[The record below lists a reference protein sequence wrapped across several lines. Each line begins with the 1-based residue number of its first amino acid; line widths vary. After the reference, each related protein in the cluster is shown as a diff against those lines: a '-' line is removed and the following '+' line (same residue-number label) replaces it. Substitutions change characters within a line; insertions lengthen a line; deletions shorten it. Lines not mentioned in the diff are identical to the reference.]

1 MSESFERFAAHSPDP
16 MAAFDHHDRLAF
28 ANGRFL
34 DMFYG
39 PGGAR
44 PGSGLEDMAV
54 PGHLRHALARA
65 LDGTRHLLEEQRFD
79 CRLSLDGKPRRFTCR
94 LVPPKEFGGGILVA
108 LRELQDDADD
118 ADDARHGGRN
128 LRRHAQLLRDRR
140 RKLFFGVLDE
150 FPAFVYMQ
158 RRDYTVAYANKK
170 VRSLYGETENR
181 PCYEVLAGRAT
192 PCLVCPTFEVFETGM
207 PVEWEFVDGKG
218 RTFRIYDYPFEDET
232 GESLVMELGI
242 DVTDLKRVEKELFQA
257 QKLRAIGVLAGGIA
271 HDLNNN
277 LVPIIFNMDHALH
290 RTDDPDTR
298 QTLEEALQ
306 AANRAAKLVEQVLDY
321 SRQQDIS
328 RTTVRLEPVVRQCA
342 DSFRASLPEGV
353 ALEVDRGT
361 GPDSVYAN
369 AAQMQQ
375 VLMNLLNNA
384 RQAMP
389 DGGSVR
395 VRMAGAEVASADKT
409 TSPELAPGSYLALEV
424 SDTGAGIP
432 PENMDR
438 IFEPF
443 FTTRKADM
451 GTGMG
456 LAVVHSIVSCG
467 GGAIR
472 VRSRPG
478 QGATFTVYLPRARPV
493 EDEAA
498 MPPPAAGSGNGRLL
512 LVDDDAG
519 VLAAMA
525 RTLRGAGF
533 EVDTAGSGEQGLG
546 LFSRRPDS
554 YGLVL
559 ADQSMPGM
567 SGVDLSARLRR
578 VRPDARVIICTGHVE
593 PSLEQRAREE
603 GVLDFAMKPMT
614 PAGLVDLMHRYCR

>member
-1 MSESFERFAAHSPDP
+1 MSDSFERFAAHSSDP
-16 MAAFDHHDRLAF
+16 MAAFDHQGLLAF
-28 ANGRFL
+28 ANARFAEI
-34 DMFYG
+34 FFG
-39 PGGAR
+39 PNGPPR
-44 PGSGLEDMAV
+44 ECGLEDMAV
-54 PGHLRHALARA
+54 PDHIRHCLARA
-65 LDGTRHLLEEQRFD
+65 MDGARGKGEEQRMD
-79 CRLSLDGKPRRFTCR
+79 CRLPVDGRLRRFTCR
-94 LVPPKEFGGGILVA
+94 LVPPSEPDGRA
-108 LRELQDDADD
+108 LLAFRARNDPDDADE
-118 ADDARHGGRN
+118 ARPNGRSH
-128 LRRHAQLLRDRR
+128 RRHAQLLRDRR
-140 RKLFFGVLDE
+140 RRLFFGVLDE

-170 VRSLYGETENR
+170 VRSLYGETEDR
-181 PCYEVLAGRAT
+181 PCYEVFAGRDT
-192 PCLVCPTFEVFETGM
+192 PCPVCPTFEVFETGM
-207 PVEWEFVDGKG
+207 AVEWEFLDGKG

-232 GESLVMELGI
+232 GEALVMELGI
-242 DVTDLKRVEKELFQA
+242 DVTDLKRVERELFQA

-290 RTDDPDTR
+290 RTSDPETR
-298 QTLEEALQ
+298 QTLSEALQ

-328 RTTVRLEPVVRQCA
+328 RTTIRLEPVVRQCVE
-342 DSFRASLPEGV
+342 SFRAAMPDNVTLDVEC
-353 ALEVDRGT
+353 ATDR
-361 GPDSVYAN
+361 DSVFAN

-389 DGGSVR
+389 GGGAIR
-395 VRMAGAEVASADKT
+395 VVLAEEEVLAPDKGT
-409 TSPELAPGSYLALEV
+409 NPELSPGAYLALGV
-424 SDTGAGIP
+424 SDTGAGIGP
-432 PENMDR
+432 GDMDR

-456 LAVVHSIVSCG
+456 LAVVHSIVSCS

-472 VRSRPG
+472 VRSE
-478 QGATFTVYLPRARPV
+478 QGRGTAFTVYLPRVRPV
-493 EDEAA
+493 EGEMAERPTAA
-498 MPPPAAGSGNGRLL
+498 RGGNGCLL

-519 VLAAMA
+519 VLSAMA

-533 EVDTAGSGEQGLG
+533 EVDTANSGEEGLE
-546 LFSRRPDS
+546 LFSCRPDR

-559 ADQSMPGM
+559 VDQSMPGM
-567 SGVDLSARLRR
+567 SGVDLSARLRG
-578 VRPDARVIICTGHVE
+578 VCPDARVIICTGHVE

-603 GVLDFAMKPMT
+603 GVVDFAMKPMT
-614 PAGLVDLMHRYCR
+614 PSALVELMRRYCC